1 MSRTVVIAVGG
12 NALIL
17 DGQRGTIP
25 EQRDISEYG
34 DWRVYRG
41 LQRPRPPEDRVP
53 VETR

>member
-34 DWRVYRG
+34 DWRAYRAASG
-41 LQRPRPPEDRVP
+41 DGPASAGGNQM
-53 VETR
+53 